1 MKICPY
7 CDNKFKKIDIIF
19 NKSAN
24 IKCSNCNNVFSQ
36 TKSYNTINYILSIFP
51 ILLYSFFT
59 SQMNFYLLK
68 LTENPKLS
76 TVFFAF
82 IAGLWGWC
90 INGLSPLWSKYK

>member
-7 CDNKFKKIDIIF
+7 CNNKLIRIDIIF
-19 NKSAN
+19 NNSSN
-24 IKCSNCNNVFSQ
+24 IKCSNCNNKLFQ
-36 TKSYNTINYILSIFP
+36 TKRYNIINNILSYLP
-51 ILLYSFFT
+51 ILSYIFF
-59 SQMNFYLLK
+59 NNEIDFYLLN
-68 LTENPKLS
+68 LTKNPKLS